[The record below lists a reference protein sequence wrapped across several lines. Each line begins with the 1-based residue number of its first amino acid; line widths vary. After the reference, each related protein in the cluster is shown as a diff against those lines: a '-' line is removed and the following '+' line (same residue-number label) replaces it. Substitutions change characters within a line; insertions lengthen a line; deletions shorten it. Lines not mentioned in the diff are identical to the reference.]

1 MQPYGLVTH
10 SRRWYLTG
18 ADSVSGDVRTFRL
31 DRITDPRVLPGS
43 FELPR
48 GLDPAAHVLAGL
60 ARAPYAHDVSVR
72 VQGTPARVR
81 SVLPGGLA
89 VVAELGPESP
99 AGTAGPDDNGP
110 DEMRPDERGPHENGP
125 DENGPAPGGGWCRV
139 LIHAERLE
147 WIPAAIGCPFVIERP
162 GELRD
167 LVRDLA
173 ELLASSAS
181 AA

>member
-1 MQPYGLVTH
+1 M
-10 SRRWYLTG
+10 
-18 ADSVSGDVRTFRL
+18 
-31 DRITDPRVLPGS
+31 
-43 FELPR
+43 
-48 GLDPAAHVLAGL
+48 
-60 ARAPYAHDVSVR
+60 
-72 VQGTPARVR
+72 
-81 SVLPGGLA
+81 
-89 VVAELGPESP
+89 AELGAESP
-99 AGTAGPDDNGP
+99 AGPA
-110 DEMRPDERGPHENGP
+110 RPDENAPYENALDENGP
-125 DENGPAPGGGWCRV
+125 GGRGPAPGGGWCRV